1 MSVKHIVGLDCG
13 NSSFRTLLGRFDG
26 KTITTEVTQQL
37 PNDMVHIGD
46 YFYWDLLRIF
56 DGFKLSLK
64 KIIKDGIK
72 IDSIGVCTWGIDFA
86 LMDKSGIMLSNPL
99 AYRNEQ
105 GADYLSKM
113 SDKQKKQAFN
123 MTGIACDK
131 INSVYL
137 MQAIKDRMP
146 APFSIADKLLMVP
159 DILNYFLTGVKI
171 NEPSELS
178 TTQLM
183 SSKTRKIEKDICE
196 FFDIPINLFC
206 EIGKH
211 GQIIGNLSQSIKDEL
226 EIDYDIP
233 VVCVPS
239 HDTAS
244 AVAAIP
250 TIEDKFVFISSGTWS
265 LIGTECDEPIINEK
279 VFKSGLTNEVG
290 AFDKITLLKN
300 SSGMFIIQRLKK
312 EYDWITGKDNSW
324 EQINLLADQ
333 YTQSTPLF
341 NINNVRFFN
350 PKNMSKEI
358 WAYLKETYQVEGE
371 LNFGAVIKA
380 TQHSMAACYAETIE
394 EIEKITETKYDSIY
408 IVGGG
413 SKNIIVNKLTSAYT
427 GKKVVACSKESTAL
441 GNIATQLKVFDN
453 DLTLKKIRKIVA
465 DSSEIK
471 IYEEKQTVKG
481 IVQKYK
487 NLL

>member
-1 MSVKHIVGLDCG
+1 MSVKNIVGLDCG

-26 KTITTEVTQQL
+26 KTITTEVIQQL
-37 PNDMVHIGD
+37 PNDMVHIGE
-46 YFYWDLLRIF
+46 YYYWDLLKIF

-99 AYRNEQ
+99 SYRNQQ
-105 GADYLSKM
+105 GAEYLSKM
-113 SDKQKKQAFN
+113 SKKQKEQAFN
-123 MTGIACDK
+123 MTGILCDK

-137 MQAIKDRMP
+137 IKAIKDRMP
-146 APFSIADKLLMVP
+146 APFSIADKILMVP
-159 DILNYFLTGVKI
+159 DILNYFLTGVMI

-183 SSKTRKIEKDICE
+183 NSKTKKVEKDICE
-196 FFDIPINLFC
+196 FFDIPQRLFC
-206 EIGKH
+206 KIGKH
-211 GQIIGNLSQSIKDEL
+211 GQIIGNLTQSIKDEL

-244 AVAAIP
+244 AVTAIP
-250 TIEDKFVFISSGTWS
+250 TVEDNFIFISSGTWS
-265 LIGTECDEPIINEK
+265 LIGTECDEPIINNDVLRAE
-279 VFKSGLTNEVG
+279 LTNEVG

-300 SSGMFIIQRLKK
+300 SSGMFIMQRLKK
-312 EYDWITGKDNSW
+312 EYDWLTGKDNSW
-324 EQINLLADQ
+324 EDINLLADK
-333 YTQSTPLF
+333 YTKSTPLF
-341 NINNVRFFN
+341 NINNIRFFN

-358 WAYLKETYQVEGE
+358 WSYLKETNQVEGE
-371 LNFGAVIKA
+371 LDFGAIIKA
-380 TQHSMAACYAETIE
+380 TQHSMAACYAVTIDS
-394 EIEKITETKYDSIY
+394 IEKITNTHYDSIY

-413 SKNIIVNKLTSAYT
+413 SKNVIVNKLTSAYT

-441 GNIATQLKVFDN
+441 GNIATQLKAFDEN
-453 DLTLKKIRKIVA
+453 MTLKKMRSIIA
-465 DSSEIK
+465 DSSKLKTFKEAHSDKNIAQ
-471 IYEEKQTVKG
+471 IYKK
-481 IVQKYK
+481 
-487 NLL
+487 LP